1 MLYDNY
7 LHPWCL
13 VEKHLWTTTAP
24 LLCFQIVKYYH
35 PESVMR
41 QFGLLQRCP
50 KWPTDNLDKSMHC
63 VKLTGKSGVNWLTQ
77 HGQYYQLWNMQAEL
91 VVGDDNLHG
100 TSNMVTYS

>member
-50 KWPTDNLDKSMHC
+50 KCPDNFDKSMHC
-63 VKLTGKSGVNWLTQ
+63 VKLTGKFGVNWLRKHAQ
-77 HGQYYQLWNMQAEL
+77 NYRLWHERAEH
-91 VVGDDNLHG
+91 VVGVDNFHLDVDYITWYH
-100 TSNMVTYS
+100 